1 MYWQLIVPRQFF
13 LPFAWHILNQKQ
25 HVVVA
30 VVVAVRVVVVAAVV
44 VVDDV
49 VAAAGNLVAG
59 SLWKMVDSAIVEV
72 GGDSRKPAVDIGHV
86 VVVDVVV
93 VVAAAVAIDGIAV
106 AAEVDPIAVVGMAHL
121 LREEVKVCATSVG
134 VGVAGEMVHLPK
146 REVLVC
152 AMTREE

>member
-1 MYWQLIVPRQFF
+1 
-13 LPFAWHILNQKQ
+13 
-25 HVVVA
+25 
-30 VVVAVRVVVVAAVV
+30 
-44 VVDDV
+44 
-49 VAAAGNLVAG
+49 
-59 SLWKMVDSAIVEV
+59 MVDSAIVEV

-86 VVVDVVV
+86 VVDDVVVV

-134 VGVAGEMVHLPK
+134 VAGEMVHLPK

-152 AMTREE
+152 ALMWEE